1 MRDNMLWGNNVS
13 HLICPLCGLNVPLSK
28 LERGNFP
35 IDIQTISFRHAGYRK
50 GFTPNEPVSV
60 MGDGEITPLIAAR
73 VKELYGFFV
82 EHGEIEIPVLPDYGS
97 ILKRCSEYE
106 RQLSEADTYNLS
118 LRSRVEELERVHEL
132 DSQVDYIIREG
143 LSIGNARQQL
153 TVDEGGWKLTISP
166 KPGQLEFYLF
176 LLMPDIPS
184 MLKGRLLTHIEG
196 GESPIFY
203 RMLRGFPRR
212 QTIAERL
219 MDCDNHNTIMT
230 TDEDGKKVERIFK
243 DRYYSENVAKL
254 MSFEEL
260 RRLVRGAKEHSGE
273 PLYIGKIFLEVKYP
287 KKLTLPYR
295 VEDSKN

>member
-1 MRDNMLWGNNVS
+1 MLWGNNVS

-35 IDIQTISFRHAGYRK
+35 VDIQTISFRHAGYRK

-73 VKELYGFFV
+73 VKELYDFFV
-82 EHGEIEIPVLPDYGS
+82 EHREIDRPVWPDYES
-97 ILKRCSEYE
+97 LLKRCSEYE
-106 RQLSEADTYNLS
+106 RRLSEADTHNLS
-118 LRSRVEELERVHEL
+118 LRSRVEELEEDHEL
-132 DSQVDYIIREG
+132 DSQVDYIIRESY
-143 LSIGNARQQL
+143 SIGNARQQL
-153 TVDEGGWKLTISP
+153 SVDESGWKLTISP
-166 KPGQLEFYLF
+166 KLSQLEIYLF

-196 GESPIFY
+196 GENPIFY

-212 QTIAERL
+212 QTIMERL
-219 MDCDNHNTIMT
+219 MDSDNKNTYLAK
-230 TDEDGKKVERIFK
+230 DEDGNMVERIFK
-243 DRYYSENVAKL
+243 DRYYSGNLEK
-254 MSFEEL
+254 SIDSEEL

-273 PLYIGKIFLEVKYP
+273 HGYLSKTFFEVMYP